1 MSNLVGNYGRYDVS
15 FVKGN
20 GCFLYDDAG
29 KEYLDF
35 GCGISV
41 TSLGHSHPAVT
52 KAITEQAAALIHT
65 SNLYR
70 IPLQEKLG
78 SRLSELSF
86 GGKVFFCNSG
96 AEANEAAF
104 KIARIYGN
112 KNYEGLRYKV
122 VTIKN
127 SFHGRTYATL
137 SATGQEKIHE
147 GFKPIADWFV
157 HVPNNDFESVRKA
170 CDKGDVSAVCIEL
183 IQGEGGVYPVE
194 KGFLDRL
201 RTYCDKKD
209 IILIFDE
216 IQTSMGRAGHV
227 FGYENYGVEPDI
239 LTVAKALGNGV
250 PIGAAIARAKYA
262 DFLVPGTH
270 GTTFGG
276 NPLVCAVGN
285 AVLDELTKEGF
296 LEEVRKKGV
305 YLKDRLKVIFDGKA
319 VEVRGTGLM
328 LGVQFEE
335 NMKSFVNGCLAEG
348 LLLIPAGC
356 ETVRIYPP
364 INISYENLDRGLAVM
379 QKVLAG
385 GVC

>member
-112 KNYEGLRYKV
+112 KNYEGL
-122 VTIKN
+122 
-127 SFHGRTYATL
+127 
-137 SATGQEKIHE
+137 
-147 GFKPIADWFV
+147 KPIADWFV

-364 INISYENLDRGLAVM
+364 INIS
-379 QKVLAG
+379 
-385 GVC
+385 